1 MGLEDQ
7 SAAAPPG
14 TVTLVAIPPHTGQP
28 ARGDSKRRRAQD
40 VAMLGSPFGQETS
53 WPRSDLIAVSRE
65 FTPELV
71 LAAYRSG
78 VFPMPVRRGLMGW
91 YSPLARG
98 VIPLDALRVS
108 RSLRKMQSRYE
119 IRVDFHFDAVLDRCA
134 DPRRAGGWIDD
145 RIRGVYRE
153 LHRAGWAHSVEAW
166 TSDGSLA
173 GGLYGVSLGGL
184 FAGESMFHR
193 PDIGRD
199 ASKVTLVALVDHIR
213 AADEHDRLLDV
224 QWRTPHLA
232 SLGAVEIERREYLAR
247 LGRALP
253 LPAPE
258 WARPIRRR

>member
-1 MGLEDQ
+1 
-7 SAAAPPG
+7 
-14 TVTLVAIPPHTGQP
+14 
-28 ARGDSKRRRAQD
+28 
-40 VAMLGSPFGQETS
+40 MLGSPFGQETS

-119 IRVDFHFDAVLDRCA
+119 IRVDSHFDAVLHSCA

-166 TSDGSLA
+166 TSDETLA
-173 GGLYGVSLGGL
+173 GGLYGVSIGGL

-199 ASKVTLVALVDHIR
+199 ASKVTLVALVDHMR
-213 AADEHDRLLDV
+213 AAGEHDRLLDV

-247 LGRALP
+247 LRRALP
-253 LPAPE
+253 LSAPE
-258 WARPIRRR
+258 WAGPIWRR